1 MQAARSSTLRA
12 LHSAVL
18 QHLRVQPAQI
28 GSTWGLFRA
37 ISAEAHAQGTCLSR
51 SQVADRVLS
60 VLKSSAKVD
69 PLTVSETASFQN
81 DLQLDTLDQVEIMM
95 AIEDEFALEIPDADA
110 DNMKSTKDV
119 IEYVVSH
126 PRAK

>member
-1 MQAARSSTLRA
+1 MLERLIQ
-12 LHSAVL
+12 
-18 QHLRVQPAQI
+18 Q
-28 GSTWGLFRA
+28 
-37 ISAEAHAQGTCLSR
+37 
-51 SQVADRVLS
+51 
-60 VLKSSAKVD
+60 
-69 PLTVSETASFQN
+69 VSETASFQN